1 MGNASLHT
9 MGLNEPVIAQED
21 KVWVVRVEKGN
32 GRVQEFR
39 CATEAQARTLLLVL
53 KGRPEEAAPP

>member
-1 MGNASLHT
+1 